1 VGLHGVTTK
10 WFNAQVK
17 RNRERFPKDF
27 VFQLSRVEMEG
38 EAMRSQIV
46 TAYKRNV
53 RYRPYAF
60 TEHGAVMAANV
71 LNSPSAV
78 QMSVFVVRAFIKM
91 RSLLT
96 DRKGLSGQLVELEK
110 KLTAHRVPRTG
121 RVGGQRKRDTYF

>member
-1 VGLHGVTTK
+1 
-10 WFNAQVK
+10 
-17 RNRERFPKDF
+17 
-27 VFQLSRVEMEG
+27 
-38 EAMRSQIV
+38 MRSQIV